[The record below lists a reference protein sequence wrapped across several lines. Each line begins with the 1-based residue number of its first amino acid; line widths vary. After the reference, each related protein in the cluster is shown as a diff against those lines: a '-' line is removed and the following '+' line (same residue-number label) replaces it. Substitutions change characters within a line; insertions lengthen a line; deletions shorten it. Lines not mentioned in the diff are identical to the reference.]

1 MLGEWLSVWAIYRVG
16 LVVLQCLFTWAGPDY
31 GGLLGGTVLVG
42 SRMGDFCTWMWCSPC
57 ALCQETR
64 TLWAN
69 NVHEGVWHGRPQQ
82 QPPLLLPATSPP
94 PAQAVTGTPVV
105 PKTV

>member
-1 MLGEWLSVWAIYRVG
+1 
-16 LVVLQCLFTWAGPDY
+16 
-31 GGLLGGTVLVG
+31 
-42 SRMGDFCTWMWCSPC
+42 MGDFCTWCWCGPC

-69 NVHEGVWHGRPQQ
+69 NVHEGVWYGPMPQGL
-82 QPPLLLPATSPP
+82 PLTTPP

-105 PKTV
+105 PKAV